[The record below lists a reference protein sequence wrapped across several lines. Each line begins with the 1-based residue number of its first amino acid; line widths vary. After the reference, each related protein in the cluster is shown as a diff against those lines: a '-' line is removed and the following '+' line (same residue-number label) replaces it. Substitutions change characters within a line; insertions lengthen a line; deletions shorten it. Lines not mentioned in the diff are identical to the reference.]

1 MKKRRVSTEKK
12 LNRLRE
18 LAKGPLSDDD
28 KQEIRKSLASANNI
42 VVAKT
47 AQVIAKHSITE
58 LIPQLVAAFDRFMK
72 NPLKTDKGCLAKTA
86 IIEALDKLEYQES
99 NVFLR
104 GIRHAQMEPVYG
116 GHKDTAANLR
126 ARCAL
131 AFARIDYEEVFFEL
145 TRLLADPEI
154 QPRIAAVRSLTCL
167 ICETSELLLRLKIL
181 TGDEEPQVFS
191 ECFAGL
197 MSIAPKRSLDFVAGF
212 LTSSDLLIA
221 EGAALALGESRE
233 PQAFE
238 ILRNSWEDSINHEFK
253 EMLLLPIAL
262 TRSDEAFDF
271 LIDVVRCEYQD
282 YASAAVRALKAYA
295 DDSKQRQKIHQA
307 VVSRNDIKVSEV
319 YASEFGTEDDI

>member
-1 MKKRRVSTEKK
+1 MNKKRISTEEK
-12 LNRLRE
+12 LNRLRK
-18 LAKGPLSDDD
+18 LAKGSLSDDD
-28 KQEIRKSLASANNI
+28 KQEIRKFLASANNI

-47 AQVIAKHSITE
+47 AQVVAERRITE

-86 IIEALDKLEYQES
+86 IVEALDKLEYQES
-99 NVFLR
+99 DVFLR
-104 GIRHAQMEPVYG
+104 GIRHVQMEPVYG

-131 AFARIDYEEVFFEL
+131 AFARIDYKEVFFEL
-145 TRLLADPEI
+145 STLLADPEI
-154 QPRIAAVRSLTCL
+154 QPRIAAVRSFTCL
-167 ICETSELLLRLKIL
+167 VCETSELLLRLKIL
-181 TGDEEPQVFS
+181 TGDEEPQVLS

-212 LTSSDLLIA
+212 LNSSDLFIA

-233 PQAFE
+233 AQAFE
-238 ILRNSWEDSINHEFK
+238 ILRNSWEDSLNHEFK
-253 EMLLLPIAL
+253 ERLLLPIAL

-271 LIDVVRCEYQD
+271 LIDVVRCEYRD

-295 DDSKQRQKIHQA
+295 DDNNRCRKIHQA
-307 VVSRNDIKVSEV
+307 VVSRNDVKVSEV
-319 YASEFGTEDDI
+319 YTREFDGEDGI